1 MDYMPE
7 QENQEQQ
14 ESPTIQSQGNQQSP
28 KDDNASGFDIKTFLP
43 IALGLVLVIF
53 FFVKMVLPA
62 LEKDVDHSASG
73 ILEPT
78 TERDYESFFG
88 K

>member
-1 MDYMPE
+1 MQE
-7 QENQEQQ
+7 QEKQENPQPQQ
-14 ESPTIQSQGNQQSP
+14 ENPQP
-28 KDDNASGFDIKTFLP
+28 LKDDNASGFDIKTFLP
-43 IALGLVLVIF
+43 IALGLILVVF

-62 LEKDVDHSASG
+62 LETDVDHSASG